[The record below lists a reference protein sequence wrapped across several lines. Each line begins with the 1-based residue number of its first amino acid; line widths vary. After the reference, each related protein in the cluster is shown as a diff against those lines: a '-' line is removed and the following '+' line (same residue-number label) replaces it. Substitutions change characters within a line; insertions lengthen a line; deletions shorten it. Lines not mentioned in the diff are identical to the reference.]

1 MDSIRDEFIFIADN
15 GDEEIYHDMW
25 LEAYQQAYAIA
36 FGKEFKTPEAYT
48 DYVLDL
54 TNKLYEAILKESE

>member
-1 MDSIRDEFIFIADN
+1 MEDRDYDI
-15 GDEEIYHDMW
+15 W
-25 LEAYQQAYAIA
+25 LEAYQQACAIA

-54 TNKLYEAILKESE
+54 TNKLYESILNESE